1 MKKSY
6 LFVYNP
12 SLGTRDEVRE
22 FVSNCKLITTWRFEL
37 VASFFVVSEYS
48 ANEICKEI
56 KEYFGEGKGKY
67 IVTEMKGNYQ
77 GWLEERSWN
86 VINDKKLPPKE

>member
-6 LFVYNP
+6 IFVYNP

-22 FVSNCKLITTWRFEL
+22 FLAGCSLINTWRFEL
-37 VASFFVVSEYS
+37 DATFFLVSEYS
-48 ANEICKEI
+48 ADQLCNELHKF
-56 KEYFGEGKGKY
+56 FGQGKGKF
-67 IVTEMKGNYQ
+67 IIAELKGNYQ
-77 GWLEERSWN
+77 GWLQQRSWT